1 MIWFLF
7 ITLLTN
13 KTISKITFEDN
24 KSIKSRELSQI
35 IISRPK
41 ELFSDFNIVQDI
53 NRIKRFY
60 TERGFFD
67 TKIESTIKEMDESV
81 EVVFT
86 ITEGMRPR
94 VKEIRF
100 LNEDNKSLY
109 KLLVIEKNDFFL
121 QEKIKKS
128 ADAIE
133 AFYKDRGYAFAQVQ
147 ARTIPDSNILIF
159 DIQKDKIY
167 YINDISIKGLKFCN
181 SGVVR
186 HEIELKKGDIYSR
199 KKILNSQLRIY
210 RLGFFSTVDIDLLKI
225 SDDTLNIA
233 FNLRELKSRIFNWG
247 IGISLPLSFIISIGL
262 EEMNLFNAGHRF
274 KIQPSF
280 QINIKKEWETKIDLL
295 YSIAY
300 FTTLRLSPSI
310 LPFYWYENKQD
321 FIRKSWGSEFRISR
335 IFSENIQANIANK
348 YKYTDIEMKTELPDT
363 FSGTTNSIKL
373 QLMYDYRNEFF
384 NPRSGVYFVPLI
396 EYAGG
401 IFGGSNHYVRFEAE
415 VRHFQNLLLGKKNIL
430 AQRLKIGIVIPTDGV
445 SLDEKYYLGGQY
457 SIRGYPEK
465 SIGPDSL
472 QDEHYGELL
481 INLNLEDRFS
491 VYKNFGIVLF
501 LDAGYIDNKNN
512 IFKSEFFKAS
522 TGIGLRYYT
531 PIGPIRADIGIPIT
545 DRGRE
550 FYLGI
555 YHIF

>member
-13 KTISKITFEDN
+13 RTISKITFEEN

-41 ELFSDFNIVQDI
+41 ELFSDFNIIQDI
-53 NRIKRFY
+53 NRIKHFY

-67 TKIESTIKEMDESV
+67 TKVESTIKEMDESV
-81 EVVFT
+81 EIVFK
-86 ITEGMRPR
+86 ITEGTRPR

-100 LNEDNKSLY
+100 LNENNKNLH

-121 QEKIKKS
+121 QERIKKS

-133 AFYKDRGYAFAQVQ
+133 AFYKDQGYAFAQVQ
-147 ARTIPDSNILIF
+147 SRAIPDSNLLIF
-159 DIQKDKIY
+159 DIKKDKIY
-167 YINDISIKGLKFCN
+167 YINDIAIKGLKFCN
-181 SGVVR
+181 PSVVH
-186 HEIELKKGDIYSR
+186 HEIELKKGDTYSR

-210 RLGFFSTVDIDLLKI
+210 RLGFFSTVDIDLVKI
-225 SDDTLNIA
+225 SDDTLNIV
-233 FNLRELKSRIFNWG
+233 FNVRELKSRIFNWG
-247 IGISLPLSFIISIGL
+247 VGISLPLSFIISIGL

-274 KIQPSF
+274 KTQPSF
-280 QINIKKEWETKIDLL
+280 KINIKKEWEAKVDLL

-363 FSGTTNSIKL
+363 FFGTTNSIKL

-384 NPRSGVYFVPLI
+384 NPRSGAYFVPLI

-401 IFGGSNHYVRFEAE
+401 IFGGSNHYLRFEAE
-415 VRHFQNLLLGKKNIL
+415 VRHFQNFLLGKKNIL
-430 AQRLKIGIVIPTDGV
+430 AQRLKMGIVIPTDGV

-472 QDEHYGELL
+472 QDEHYGEVLM
-481 INLNLEDRFS
+481 NFNLEDRFS
-491 VYKNFGIVLF
+491 VYKNFGIVIF
-501 LDAGYIDNKNN
+501 LDVGYIDNKDN
-512 IFKSEFFKAS
+512 IFRSEFFKAS